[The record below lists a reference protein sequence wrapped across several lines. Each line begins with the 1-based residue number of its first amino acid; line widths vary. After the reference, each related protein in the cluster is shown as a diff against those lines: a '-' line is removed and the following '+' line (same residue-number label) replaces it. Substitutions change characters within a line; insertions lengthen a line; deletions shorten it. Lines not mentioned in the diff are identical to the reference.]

1 MAPRLAP
8 AARLGDGQA
17 PLTVAAAPLGFGMGS
32 SRVAS
37 ARTVST
43 TTTRAL
49 LERGDELRRIEAC
62 LDAARAGAGSTLAI
76 EGPAGICKTALVAA
90 ARAAGRAAGM
100 TVLAARGAEIERDF
114 AHGAVRQLLE
124 PALAGAAEAERA
136 ELLSGAA
143 ALAAPIVVPTAE
155 RAGAA
160 DAFGVLHGLYWL
172 CANLSAQSPLL
183 LVVDDAHWAD
193 AASLRFLE
201 FLARRVEGLPIALVV
216 AARPGA
222 GADGLLAD
230 PATELVRPAPLS
242 ATAVADLV
250 HAGLGRTP
258 EAAFAEACREVT
270 GGTPYLVAELV
281 RALTERDLAPD
292 AGHVEEVRALGPRT
306 ISRAT
311 LGRLGRLAPAA
322 GALAHAAAVLGP
334 GAQLADAAALA
345 GLEPPAAAAAA
356 DALAAAGLLA
366 DARPLQF
373 AHPIVRT
380 AVEADLP
387 AGLRAGLHAAAAR
400 RFAVAAAPPERV
412 AVHLLAADPAGEPWV
427 VEALRAAGRDAVA
440 HGAPDSAATYLRR
453 AL

>member
-76 EGPAGICKTALVAA
+76 EGPAGIGKTALLSA

-258 EAAFAEACREVT
+258 EAGAR
-270 GGTPYLVAELV
+270 GGAPPRRGPGR
-281 RALTERDLAPD
+281 RAVGGRDAARGGARRRRP
-292 AGHVEEVRALGPRT
+292 GRA
-306 ISRAT
+306 
-311 LGRLGRLAPAA
+311 RLGSHLPA
-322 GALAHAAAVLGP
+322 P
-334 GAQLADAAALA
+334 GA
-345 GLEPPAAAAAA
+345 
-356 DALAAAGLLA
+356 
-366 DARPLQF
+366 R
-373 AHPIVRT
+373 
-380 AVEADLP
+380 
-387 AGLRAGLHAAAAR
+387 
-400 RFAVAAAPPERV
+400 
-412 AVHLLAADPAGEPWV
+412 
-427 VEALRAAGRDAVA
+427 RAAGRLPARTRPARARVRRV
-440 HGAPDSAATYLRR
+440 LRAR
-453 AL
+453 PP